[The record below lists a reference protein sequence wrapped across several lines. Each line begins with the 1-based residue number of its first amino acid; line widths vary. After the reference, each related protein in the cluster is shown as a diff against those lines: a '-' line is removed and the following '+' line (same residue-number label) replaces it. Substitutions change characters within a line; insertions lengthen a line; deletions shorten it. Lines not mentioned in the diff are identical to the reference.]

1 MAPNPIEM
9 QKYLSGVEYPAG
21 RDTLVEHAKEQGAPT
36 EVVQHLESLPG
47 RSYDGP
53 NAVSK
58 DYADT

>member
-9 QKYLSGVEYPAG
+9 QKYLSGVDYPAD
-21 RDTLVEHAKEQGAPT
+21 RDTLVEHARKHGASD
-36 EVVQHLESLPG
+36 EVVQHLESLPN

-58 DYADT
+58 DYANT